1 MTYGRK
7 YKSRSSSKQARKSS
21 AVVVSRRRRTA
32 KVSGLRLA
40 PQVRKLVD
48 RRINKAQETNRL
60 TAFVISNKPLDKQI
74 TQADL
79 FRVFDYMAISQG
91 VASNQRTGD
100 RIKLV
105 SLTLEI
111 LIKATPDLKVVTADE
126 PLTINS
132 LEARLLVFSP
142 KRYPRYDDFDA
153 TARAEVCDNLLQLDQ
168 TETSHDGTWLK
179 NRIPTNSHAI
189 TTHYDKVFRR
199 EGPVVY
205 QKTLSNGNHIAPDW
219 HRTFK
224 VRMKVK
230 GKVLRFE
237 QGNFP
242 ANFNPCVALGF
253 AQLDL
258 SNVTDTNDR
267 MNMTVLAI
275 LKWHN
280 M

>member
-1 MTYGRK
+1 M
-7 YKSRSSSKQARKSS
+7 
-21 AVVVSRRRRTA
+21 
-32 KVSGLRLA
+32 
-40 PQVRKLVD
+40 
-48 RRINKAQETNRL
+48 
-60 TAFVISNKPLDKQI
+60 TAFVIANKFLDKQI
-74 TQADL
+74 TQADI

-91 VASNQRTGD
+91 VVSIQRTGD

-142 KRYPRYDDFDA
+142 KRYPRYHDFDA
-153 TARAEVCDNLLQLDQ
+153 TACAEVCDTLLQLDA
-168 TETSHDGTWLK
+168 TETSYDGEWLK
-179 NRIPTNSHAI
+179 NRIFTNSHAI

-205 QKTLSNGNHIAPDW
+205 QKTLSDGNHIASDW

-224 VRMKVK
+224 INLKVK
-230 GKVLRFE
+230 NKIIRFE
-237 QGNFP
+237 SGDFPSNYNF
-242 ANFNPCVALGF
+242 CVALGF
-253 AQLDL
+253 AQMDL
-258 SNVTDTNDR
+258 SNITDTNDR
-267 MNMTVLAI
+267 MNLTVLATF
-275 LKWHN
+275 KWHN